1 MIKIPK
7 KIIILMSEVNF
18 LILKEI
24 SKELQLETINEA
36 DLTKEVNGCYI
47 GDLLSNVMARAQE
60 GELWITIQGHQN
72 VIAVALLT
80 EVSAVLVCEDIEI
93 DEKTIKRANEKE
105 VNVFRSNLSAY
116 DLAKKLVNI
125 GI

>member
-1 MIKIPK
+1 MTK
-7 KIIILMSEVNF
+7 KIIMSEVNY
-18 LILKEI
+18 LILKDIYKKLE
-24 SKELQLETINEA
+24 LETINEA
-36 DLTKEVNGCYI
+36 ELTKEVKGCYI

-80 EVSAVLVCEDIEI
+80 EVSAVIVCEDIEV
-93 DEKTIKRANEKE
+93 DENTIKRANEKE

-125 GI
+125 GV